1 MTVSADSA
9 PPGEGSQGAGGQVSA
24 PGGGSDPTGRGR
36 VPEFFIVGHEKC
48 GTTALDMML
57 KEHPQ
62 IFLPDVKEQRF
73 FAPELRGAKGD
84 RRGLDSGRPH
94 TFERYCALYASAGAE
109 QLAGDASPQYLR
121 SHDAA
126 SRIAEARPDARLIAI
141 LREPASFLRSYHLQ
155 WVQNNV
161 ETQKDFAKALALEPQ
176 RRRGRR
182 IPRHCKVPQNL
193 FYSDHVRYVEQ
204 LRRFEAVFPREQMLV
219 LIYDDFRRDNA
230 ATVREVL
237 RFLGLDETVPIE
249 PVETRPLRTVRSFGL
264 KRLAETARTARENP
278 AAASGFGRA
287 VNAVTPRPLR
297 SEAFRAR
304 WRKLVYQDPAAPDPQ
319 LMAQLRRRFK
329 PEVVA
334 LSEHLDRDLV
344 GEWGY
349 DDVD

>member
-1 MTVSADSA
+1 MTVSADAAA
-9 PPGEGSQGAGGQVSA
+9 PEEGSSGAIGRVAAGATADLGAGG
-24 PGGGSDPTGRGR
+24 R
-36 VPEFFIVGHEKC
+36 VPDFFIIGHEKC

-73 FAPELRGAKGD
+73 FAPELRGAKGN
-84 RRGLDSGRPH
+84 RRGLDSDRPH
-94 TFERYCALYASAGAE
+94 TFERYRQVFAAAGAG
-109 QLAGDASPQYLR
+109 QLVGEASPQYLR

-126 SRIAEARPDARLIAI
+126 RRIAEVRPDARLIAI

-161 ETQKDFAKALALEPQ
+161 ESQRDFAKALALEPA
-176 RRRGRR
+176 RRSGRR

-204 LRRFEAVFPREQMLV
+204 LQRFEAVFPPERILI

-237 RFLGLDETVPIE
+237 HFLDLDETVPIA
-249 PVETRPLRTVRSFGL
+249 PVETKALKSVRSFRL
-264 KRLAETARTARENP
+264 KRLAEAARTARQNP
-278 AAASGFGRA
+278 AAASAFGRA
-287 VNAVTPRPLR
+287 LNALTPPPLR
-297 SEAFRAR
+297 SEAFRGR
-304 WRKLVYQDPAAPDPQ
+304 WRKLVYKDAAPPDRQ
-319 LMAQLRRRFK
+319 LMVELRRRFK

-334 LSEHLDRDLV
+334 LSDHLKRDLV
-344 GEWGY
+344 AEWGY